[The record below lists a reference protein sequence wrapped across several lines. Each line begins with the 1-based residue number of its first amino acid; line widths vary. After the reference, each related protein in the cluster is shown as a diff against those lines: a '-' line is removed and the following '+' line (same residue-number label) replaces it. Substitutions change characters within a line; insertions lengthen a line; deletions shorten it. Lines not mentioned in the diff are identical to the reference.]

1 MNTEEQRAALA
12 LSRIPAFAGLDERGL
27 ARVAAAARR
36 ESYERGA
43 FLLYEGEPCR
53 TVHFVVHGR
62 VRVSKVSPEGREQVL
77 ALLRPGEGL
86 NLVAALDGDPNPA
99 SAQALTAVE
108 VYTFARDDFLRLV
121 AQVPQ
126 VARNILADFSG
137 KLRAMVALV
146 EDLSFRTVG
155 ARLARF
161 LLTQGEAIP
170 GRHWTQEEIAAHLGT
185 VREMVGRVLR
195 VWQDAGVVR
204 LERGRVVVLD
214 RAALEEKSQP

>member
-1 MNTEEQRAALA
+1 VKKDALLLA
-12 LSRIPAFAGLDERGL
+12 DIPAFAGLDERGL
-27 ARVAAAARR
+27 ARVAAVAHR
-36 ESYERGA
+36 ENLERGA
-43 FLLYEGEPCR
+43 FLFYEGEPCR
-53 TVHFVVHGR
+53 AVHWILRGR

-86 NLVAALDGDPNPA
+86 NLVPALDGGPNPA

-108 VYTFARDDFLRLV
+108 VCAFARDDFLYLITE
-121 AQVPQ
+121 VPQ
-126 VARNILADFSG
+126 IAHNILADFAG
-137 KLRAMVALV
+137 KLRTLVGLV

-170 GRHWTQEEIAAHLGT
+170 GRHWTQEEIATYLGT

-195 VWQDAGVVR
+195 TWQEEGVVR
-204 LERGRVVVLD
+204 VERGQVVILD
-214 RAALEEKSQP
+214 RAVLEEKSQP